1 MIMLTLYLFRH
12 EKAEPSMM
20 SDFTRILTDT
30 GRKRAADTTRLF
42 KEIGY
47 ELPQV
52 IFAST
57 AVRAQET
64 AAIFIKNSGYAGKL
78 RNCEELY
85 SAGAEDIMEF
95 LAKNAGTAQT
105 VMIVAHNPAL
115 ESLAGRLL
123 GMGTIMKPGH
133 MAAIRLDMSS
143 WSEDYIAKGKL
154 IDLLRAE
161 D

>member
-1 MIMLTLYLFRH
+1 MLTLYLFRH

-30 GRKRAADTTRLF
+30 GRKRAADTARLF
-42 KEIGY
+42 RTMGY

-64 AAIFIKNSGYAGKL
+64 AAIFIQNAGYAGKL
-78 RNCEELY
+78 KNCEELY
-85 SAGAEDIMEF
+85 AAGAEELMEF
-95 LAKNAGTAQT
+95 LAENAGTAQSA
-105 VMIVAHNPAL
+105 MIVAHNPAL
-115 ESLAGRLL
+115 ENLAGRLL
-123 GMGTIMKPGH
+123 GMGILMKPGH
-133 MAAIRLDMSS
+133 MAAIRLDMTF

-154 IDLLRAE
+154 IDLLRAGE
-161 D
+161 